1 MIPPPERSPERDAA
15 IAAVLAHVPEAGW
28 TRTALRSA
36 MRDLGRPPE
45 DAELLF
51 PAGTADLVEAFVDW
65 ADRRMEA
72 EAALLDLA
80 GRRLPER
87 VRALIVLRLA
97 QHREHKEAVRRAV
110 AIMALPRHARMAAR
124 ALARTVDAI
133 WYAAGDRS
141 ADFSWYTKRATLAGV
156 YTATLLFW
164 LADDSDDAA
173 ATLAFL
179 DRRLAGVA
187 RLGKLRRRASACV
200 QRILPASPREPD
212 AQAT

>member
-1 MIPPPERSPERDAA
+1 MIPPPERSPDRDDA
-15 IAAVLAHVPEAGW
+15 IAAVLAYVPEAGW
-28 TRTALRSA
+28 TRGALRSA
-36 MRDLGRPPE
+36 MHDLGHPPE
-45 DAELLF
+45 DADLLF
-51 PAGTADLVEAFVDW
+51 PAGPADLVEAFVDW
-65 ADRRMEA
+65 TDRRMEH
-72 EAALLDLA
+72 EATSLDLA
-80 GRRLPER
+80 RRRLPER

-97 QHREHKEAVRRAV
+97 QHGEHKEAVRRAM

-124 ALARTVDAI
+124 TLARTVDAI
-133 WYAAGDRS
+133 WYAAGDQA

-187 RLGKLRRRASACV
+187 RIGKLRRRAAACAR
-200 QRILPASPREPD
+200 RILPTPLRETDP
-212 AQAT
+212 QAT